1 MSIDA
6 RLARGLDQRDIKVA
20 SRNMFF
26 RRREEVKSLAESFS
40 GLYGLQSYSLL
51 WQNSFLQ
58 VRAV

>member
-26 RRREEVKSLAESFS
+26 RRREVKSLAERFS
-40 GLYGLQSYSLL
+40 GLYGPQSYSLL